1 MALRSVTAFAL
12 LTSSSLRTVAQDS
25 VTFVDFSSGDTGMTW
40 VAENDPVMG
49 GVSDR

>member
-1 MALRSVTAFAL
+1 MALRSVAALVL
-12 LTSSSLRTVAQDS
+12 LTSSTIRTVAQDS
-25 VTFVDFSSGDTGMTW
+25 VTFIDFSSGDTGMTW